1 MSQAK
6 VTDFFNAR
14 KKVPDQHAAKRR
26 KVLTDANVT
35 EKFKNKDEVAD
46 EPVTKKTLTESK
58 LKDVVTS
65 SVDDHVLSPRTPTS
79 TSKEA
84 ENTRSHKRSSNNE
97 KSVTPTDK
105 SEEVVRFTPGTG
117 DATTTT
123 SAKKKLDMNKAS
135 TRRNVQFTKLS
146 NLSPKKN
153 IPKDGPTITMPTSD
167 EFKVPTPVKEIIG
180 ARRNREVRPTRQNVS
195 KNLFQ
200 DNDNSG
206 NTDQVK
212 TRAKRSI
219 RAEIEIAQT
228 AARKLTPE
236 DIKRI
241 GTKTKS
247 LDFKAELKNLIKNSK
262 KVGDLKKSEPTPIRS
277 LKDSITPTKCGIEIE
292 IPCSPS
298 KSPMKKSSIKASPRK
313 VPAYERF
320 AYLSKPVEKSLVLPF
335 KYRMLAEVFT
345 CMDDVVAIY
354 FNRKEN
360 ITYSKLAKS
369 VQDAM
374 RKNFNERLLKQVKCV
389 FPQAYFY
396 AWHQIL
402 NKYGQK
408 KEDYELN
415 IEPNLNYKNDILND
429 YGASE
434 EERKKGRLSGEMRIE
449 RRNIFHN
456 SLLQMVKDQHKQFLK
471 TLDPPIQVDEN
482 RMTRWHRDFN
492 IDNCADIDTEEL
504 PTKPQVEVM
513 VTAQQVLS
521 KANQIFNLN
530 PKLGESLV
538 DAAAKIKD
546 AEAKKA
552 ASDTPDSSS
561 ETKPPTT
568 SAKPTPEPVLKG
580 LQGLNPKLL
589 EKIRAKEAEKA
600 MLEMTRNHADIKK
613 IKQLQKLS
621 ALARTARGL
630 FVTERKNSLP
640 IELVKRK
647 MVESSPAQIDSNE
660 MEEDLRFLS
669 SQSEGWFRIQTVR
682 TTDYCII
689 NAAKNIND
697 VCRMLEDKLK
707 KAQQS

>member
-6 VTDFFNAR
+6 VTNYFNAR

-26 KVLTDANVT
+26 KVLKDANVT
-35 EKFKNKDEVAD
+35 DQSSNKEKIIDD
-46 EPVTKKTLTESK
+46 EPVIKKTVTESK
-58 LKDVVTS
+58 LREVVTC
-65 SVDDHVLSPRTPTS
+65 SVDDHVLSPKTPTS
-79 TSKEA
+79 STKEA

-97 KSVTPTDK
+97 ESVTPTDK
-105 SEEVVRFTPGTG
+105 SEEVVRFTPGRG
-117 DATTTT
+117 DT
-123 SAKKKLDMNKAS
+123 SAKKKLDMNKAA

-153 IPKDGPTITMPTSD
+153 APKDGPTITMPTSD
-167 EFKVPTPVKEIIG
+167 QFKVPTPVKEIIG
-180 ARRNREVRPTRQNVS
+180 ARRNRELQPTRQNVS

-200 DNDNSG
+200 DES
-206 NTDQVK
+206 TEQV
-212 TRAKRSI
+212 TARPKRSI
-219 RAEIEIAQT
+219 RAELEIAQT
-228 AARKLTPE
+228 KAKKLTPE
-236 DIKRI
+236 EIKRL

-247 LDFKAELKNLIKNSK
+247 LDFKAELKSLIKNSK
-262 KVGDLKKSEPTPIRS
+262 KVGDLKKSEPKPIKS
-277 LKDSITPTKCGIEIE
+277 MKDLLTPTKSGIEIE

-298 KSPMKKSSIKASPRK
+298 KSPMKKSVEKASPRK
-313 VPAYERF
+313 VPAYQRF

-345 CMDDVVAIY
+345 CMDDVVALY

-360 ITYSKLAKS
+360 ITYQKLAKS

-408 KEDYELN
+408 KEEYELN
-415 IEPNLNYKNDILND
+415 IEPNLNYKNDILKD

-434 EERKKGRLSGEMRIE
+434 EERKKGRLNGEMLIE

-456 SLLQMVKDQHKQFLK
+456 SLLQMVKDQHTIFLK
-471 TLDPPIQVDEN
+471 TLDPPIQVDEE

-492 IDNCADIDTEEL
+492 VDNCADIDTSDL

-530 PKLGESLV
+530 PRLGESLV
-538 DAAAKIKD
+538 DAAAKLKD
-546 AEAKKA
+546 AQAKSA
-552 ASDTPDSSS
+552 PSDTPTSSS
-561 ETKPPTT
+561 ESKPAIATSTK
-568 SAKPTPEPVLKG
+568 STPDPVLKG
-580 LQGLNPKLL
+580 LEGLNPKLL

-630 FVTERKNSLP
+630 FVGERKNSLP
-640 IELVKRK
+640 MELVKRK
-647 MVESSPAQIDSNE
+647 LVESSPSQIDSNE
-660 MEEDLRFLS
+660 MEDDLRFLS

-697 VCRMLEDKLK
+697 VCHMLEDKLK
-707 KAQQS
+707 KAEQS